1 MMPKA
6 EMRMDLVRIMSLLLE
21 LEKEHPDSRIA
32 QAKKLTSKALK
43 ELDELQVPRKVQ
55 AI

>member
-6 EMRMDLVRIMSLLLE
+6 EVRMDLVRIMSLLLE
-21 LEKEHPDSRIA
+21 LEKERPDSRIT
-32 QAKKLTSKALK
+32 QAKKLTSKALR
-43 ELDELQVPRKVQ
+43 ELDELHVARQLK

>member
-1 MMPKA
+1 MITKA

-43 ELDELQVPRKVQ
+43 ELDELHVPRQLKV
-55 AI
+55 I